1 MQPFVTRLVE
11 ASGASAPKRRT
22 LLERTYDAQVCSVAR
37 ALEVVGERWT
47 LLIVRDAFQGVRRFE
62 DFQRRLRLA
71 RNILADRLQRLVAA
85 GVFERTR
92 YQERPERFE
101 YRLTEAGHD
110 LWPAIVALRSW
121 GDRHMAPAGPPVRLE
136 HRGCGGEVEHRVVCA
151 GCGQALRARDAAM
164 LPGPGA
170 PPAAPEPV
178 PAGAGTAS

>member
-1 MQPFVTRLVE
+1 M
-11 ASGASAPKRRT
+11 
-22 LLERTYDAQVCSVAR
+22 LERTYDAQVCSVAR

-47 LLIVRDAFQGVRRFE
+47 LLIVRDAFHGV
-62 DFQRRLRLA
+62 
-71 RNILADRLQRLVAA
+71 QRLVAA

-110 LWPAIVALRSW
+110 LWPVIVALRGW
-121 GDRHMAPAGPPVRLE
+121 GDRHMAPSGPPVRLE
-136 HRGCGGEVEHRVVCA
+136 HRGCGGEVEHRVACA
-151 GCGQALRARDAAM
+151 GCGQALRARDAVM